1 MMRHLASPYFAAIDL
16 GSNSFHMIIARVNQG
31 TLEIVD
37 RVKEMVQIARG
48 MQNGM
53 IAPAAQERA
62 IECLQRFAE
71 RIRDIP
77 DSQVRVVGTKSLRT
91 AKNAYPFLRRAE
103 KALGQPIAIIS
114 GFEEARLV
122 YCGLAHSVTSDDN
135 RRLVMDIGGGSTEII
150 IGQQTDPTLLESLS
164 MGCVVFTEDY
174 QLDEVS
180 PISMR
185 RAYLAACKE
194 LEGIRTRYR
203 KCGWDIAYGTS
214 GTIRSIA
221 DLLVGVDGGALI
233 REASLQALYRDTIES
248 GGTNLA
254 QFPALRRSVLP
265 AGIAILK
272 ALFDQLRLETI
283 HAADVTLK
291 EGLLY
296 DTIGR
301 LTNVDTRHAAVSKL
315 QKQYA
320 VDIRHADRVADCAIS
335 FWERIKSPTLPGISR
350 SKILIWAAR
359 LHELGL
365 GISHS
370 GHHNHSFYV
379 LKHSDIAGFGRYEQ
393 FILACLVRAHR
404 KKLSAKRFEGMQ
416 DEEIRAI
423 LPLILCLRLAVVL
436 LRRREPLE
444 DVPEL
449 KGVDDRFELIFRDN
463 WLEKH
468 PLTAAGLNDEVC
480 QFAHMGIK
488 LSIVEVEA
496 TAGNNQ
502 VPGNTTEQHQS
513 SRSDV

>member
-48 MQNGM
+48 MQNGV

-62 IECLQRFAE
+62 LECLQRFAE

-77 DSQVRVVGTKSLRT
+77 ASQVRVVGTKSLRT
-91 AKNAYPFLRRAE
+91 ARNAYPFLRRAE
-103 KALGQPIAIIS
+103 SALGQPIAIIS

-122 YCGLAHSVTSDDN
+122 YCGLAHSVASDDK
-135 RRLVMDIGGGSTEII
+135 RRLVVDIGGGSTEII

-174 QLDEVS
+174 ELDDVS
-180 PISMR
+180 PAGMR

-221 DLLVGVDGGALI
+221 DLLAGVDGGALI
-233 REASLQALYRDTIES
+233 REASLQALYRDTLES
-248 GGTNLA
+248 AGANLGE
-254 QFPALRRSVLP
+254 FPALRRSVLP

-301 LTNVDTRHAAVSKL
+301 LTNVDTRHTAVSKL

-320 VDIRHADRVADCAIS
+320 VDIRHADRVADCAMS
-335 FWERIKSPTLPGISR
+335 FWERIKSPPLPGISR
-350 SKILIWAAR
+350 SKILNWAAR
-359 LHELGL
+359 LHEVGL

-370 GHHNHSFYV
+370 SHHNHSFYV
-379 LKHSDIAGFGRYEQ
+379 LKHSDVAGFGRYEQ

-404 KKLSAKRFEGMQ
+404 KKLSEKRFEGMQ
-416 DEEIRAI
+416 EDEIRAI

-444 DVPEL
+444 HVPEL
-449 KGVDDRFELIFRDN
+449 TGVNDRFELIFRSN
-463 WLEKH
+463 WLENN
-468 PLTAAGLNDEVC
+468 PLTAAGLNDETC
-480 QFAHMGIK
+480 HFANMGIT
-488 LSIVEVEA
+488 LTITETDPGV
-496 TAGNNQ
+496 GNGPAPDSSAEQ
-502 VPGNTTEQHQS
+502 VDLPKHNA
-513 SRSDV
+513 